1 MKTIKKELINWIL
14 LVIPVIY
21 IAINWDKFPAEVPIH
36 FNFDGEPDNYASKIV
51 GLMLLPGINIFTYI
65 LFLITPKIDPRK
77 SNYELFI
84 RKYTIIRTLFH
95 LFLCEIIL
103 LVCYYSLGNKINISE
118 IGTYSVIA
126 MFLILGNYLGN
137 LRSNYFIGIRV
148 PWTLESEEVWNLT
161 HRFAGKLWVGVSIC
175 ALIAVYIL
183 PSNKIILPIYIFVI
197 AGLPIIYSYIK
208 YKSINISKVK

>member
-1 MKTIKKELINWIL
+1 MKTIRKEIINWVL
-14 LVIPVIY
+14 LVIPIIY
-21 IAINWDKFPAEVPIH
+21 IAIYWDKFPSQVPIH
-36 FNFDGEPDNYASKIV
+36 FNFDGEPDNYASKII
-51 GLMLLPGINIFTYI
+51 GLLLLPGINIFTYI
-65 LFLITPKIDPRK
+65 LLLITPKIDPRK
-77 SNYELFI
+77 SNYALFI
-84 RKYTIIRTLFH
+84 SKYTIIRTLLH

-126 MFLILGNYLGN
+126 LFLILGNYLGN

-175 ALIAVYIL
+175 ALIVVYFL
-183 PSNKIILPIYIFVI
+183 PANKIILPIYIFVI

-208 YKSINISKVK
+208 FKSLNISKVK